1 MDDNTVRVAVGLR
14 LGTAICGPHSCQRC
28 GSAVDELGR
37 HALSCRR
44 SEGRHQRHAALNDII
59 KRGLSSAHVPSRL
72 EPTGL
77 NRSDG
82 KRPDGVTLAPWH
94 SGCLLVWDATC
105 PDTLAPSYRSI
116 EHTPLR
122 SRGRLRHQ
130 RRKGNVR
137 STKASPLVISLLL
150 LPSRPW
156 VRSVQNQWF
165 FEGFGLSHQGN
176 DG

>member
-1 MDDNTVRVAVGLR
+1 MGLR

-77 NRSDG
+77 DRSDG

-105 PDTLAPSYRSI
+105 PDTLAPSYRAHVTQESGKVAASA
-116 EHTPLR
+116 EE
-122 SRGRLRHQ
+122 
-130 RRKGNVR
+130 RKCEV
-137 STKASPLVISLLL
+137 P
-150 LPSRPW
+150 RPPPW
-156 VRSVQNQWF
+156 SFLYSCSHRDLGCNWSKINGI
-165 FEGFGLSHQGN
+165 FEGFGSSHQGS